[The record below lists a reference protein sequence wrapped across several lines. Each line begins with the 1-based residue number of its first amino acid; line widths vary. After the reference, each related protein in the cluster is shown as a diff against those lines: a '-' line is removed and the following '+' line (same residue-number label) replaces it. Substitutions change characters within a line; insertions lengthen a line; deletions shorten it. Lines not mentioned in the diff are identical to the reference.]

1 MLSANFTTGVKNL
14 LPWYYLSF
22 TFLIY
27 YGFGGLPVL
36 QLFSEIGDN
45 FV

>member
-14 LPWYYLSF
+14 LPWGDLIF
-22 TFLIY
+22 TFLIDD
-27 YGFGGLPVL
+27 GFGGLPVL